1 MNLEEKKK
9 ALEST
14 LKFIEKEEGK
24 GSVMVLGDSP
34 IVQVPVIPTGS
45 LALDLALGTGGMPK
59 GRIIEAYGPEASGKS
74 TLGLHMVAEAQRA
87 GGLASYID
95 VEHSLDLN
103 YAENIGV
110 KVDELVVS
118 QPDSGDSGMR
128 IVDKLTTSGTM
139 DIIVIDSVSAL
150 VSEEELAGNITD
162 SHVGRQARLMSQS
175 MRILAGRAS
184 KTGTMIYFINQ
195 IRFKI
200 GVMFGSPETTS
211 GGNALKFYST
221 IRLDVR
227 RRAPLGPKEA
237 PTGATT
243 KVKVVKNKLAPP
255 FRICEF
261 DILYGKGIDKLGD
274 IVNLGPKLGIIE
286 KSGSWYS
293 YGNDRLGQGGEQV
306 KTLLRD
312 HPDMA
317 EEIYNKIIQAA
328 LPNRFAMPQPIEEEA
343 TDVDI
348 EE

>member
-1 MNLEEKKK
+1 MNKDEKKK

-34 IVQVPVIPTGS
+34 IVQIPVIPTGS

-150 VSEEELAGNITD
+150 VSEEEL
-162 SHVGRQARLMSQS
+162 
-175 MRILAGRAS
+175 
-184 KTGTMIYFINQ
+184 
-195 IRFKI
+195 
-200 GVMFGSPETTS
+200 
-211 GGNALKFYST
+211 
-221 IRLDVR
+221 
-227 RRAPLGPKEA
+227 
-237 PTGATT
+237 
-243 KVKVVKNKLAPP
+243 
-255 FRICEF
+255 
-261 DILYGKGIDKLGD
+261 
-274 IVNLGPKLGIIE
+274 
-286 KSGSWYS
+286 
-293 YGNDRLGQGGEQV
+293 
-306 KTLLRD
+306 
-312 HPDMA
+312 
-317 EEIYNKIIQAA
+317 
-328 LPNRFAMPQPIEEEA
+328 
-343 TDVDI
+343 
-348 EE
+348 